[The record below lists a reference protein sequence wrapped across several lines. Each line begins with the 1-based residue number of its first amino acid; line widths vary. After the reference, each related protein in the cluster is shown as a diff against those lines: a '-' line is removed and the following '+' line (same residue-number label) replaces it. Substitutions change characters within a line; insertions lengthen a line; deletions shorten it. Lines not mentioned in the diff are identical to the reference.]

1 MGVVTKCCTSQYLYS
16 DMNSASKETENQN
29 QNQINN
35 IMLIKKI
42 PEVKD
47 SNQGLNYICS
57 KECNNIISKIS
68 RTVFIKKLCN
78 EMSTLEIY
86 IFLKKLINWIISY
99 EIINNDI
106 TIQKYITQIKIYTKI
121 GTKKII
127 LELNTLSKKFKKEE
141 EELLL
146 RSLSDWVML
155 IQLIISLADGNL
167 WKNRFIDKIIKNY
180 VFDGI
185 YFLVKIKDKFTNNK
199 KETVSLDK
207 IVPVQRNIKINSQ
220 TKNEIKKLV
229 ALVEDFVIDLTDFK

>member
-99 EIINNDI
+99 EILNNDI
-106 TIQKYITQIKIYTKI
+106 TIQKYINQIKIYTKI

-127 LELNTLSKKFKKEE
+127 LELNTLSKKFKKED

>member
-29 QNQINN
+29 QINN

-42 PEVKD
+42 PEIKD

>member
-1 MGVVTKCCTSQYLYS
+1 
-16 DMNSASKETENQN
+16 
-29 QNQINN
+29 
-35 IMLIKKI
+35 
-42 PEVKD
+42 
-47 SNQGLNYICS
+47 
-57 KECNNIISKIS
+57 
-68 RTVFIKKLCN
+68 
-78 EMSTLEIY
+78 MSTLEIY

-99 EIINNDI
+99 EILNNDI

-155 IQLIISLADGNL
+155 IQLIMSLADGNL

>member
-16 DMNSASKETENQN
+16 DMNSASKETEN

-68 RTVFIKKLCN
+68 RTVFIKKLCT

-99 EIINNDI
+99 EILNNDI
-106 TIQKYITQIKIYTKI
+106 TIQKYINQIKIYTKI

-127 LELNTLSKKFKKEE
+127 CELNTFSKKFKKEE

-155 IQLIISLADGNL
+155 IQLIMSLADGNL

>member
-16 DMNSASKETENQN
+16 DMNSASKETEN

-99 EIINNDI
+99 EILNNDL
-106 TIQKYITQIKIYTKI
+106 TIRKYITQIKIYTKI

-155 IQLIISLADGNL
+155 IQLIISLVDGNL

-185 YFLVKIKDKFTNNK
+185 YFLIKIKDKFTNNQ

>member
-29 QNQINN
+29 QINN

-42 PEVKD
+42 PEIKD

-99 EIINNDI
+99 EILNNDI
-106 TIQKYITQIKIYTKI
+106 TIQKYINQIKIYTKI

-127 LELNTLSKKFKKEE
+127 CELNTFSKKFKKEE

-155 IQLIISLADGNL
+155 IQLIMSLADGNL

-185 YFLVKIKDKFTNNK
+185 YFLVKIKDKFTNNQ

-229 ALVEDFVIDLTDFK
+229 ALVEDFVIDLTDYK

>member
-1 MGVVTKCCTSQYLYS
+1 
-16 DMNSASKETENQN
+16 
-29 QNQINN
+29 
-35 IMLIKKI
+35 
-42 PEVKD
+42 
-47 SNQGLNYICS
+47 
-57 KECNNIISKIS
+57 
-68 RTVFIKKLCN
+68 
-78 EMSTLEIY
+78 
-86 IFLKKLINWIISY
+86 
-99 EIINNDI
+99 
-106 TIQKYITQIKIYTKI
+106 
-121 GTKKII
+121 
-127 LELNTLSKKFKKEE
+127 
-141 EELLL
+141 
-146 RSLSDWVML
+146 ML

>member
-1 MGVVTKCCTSQYLYS
+1 MGVVTKCCTSQYTYS
-16 DMNSASKETENQN
+16 DMNSASKETEN

-155 IQLIISLADGNL
+155 IQLIMSLADGNL

>member
-16 DMNSASKETENQN
+16 DMNSSSKETENQN

>member
-1 MGVVTKCCTSQYLYS
+1 MGVVTKCCSSQYLYS
-16 DMNSASKETENQN
+16 DMNSASKDSENQN

-57 KECNNIISKIS
+57 KECNNIITRIS
-68 RTVFIKKLCN
+68 RTIFIKKLCN
-78 EMSTLEIY
+78 EMSTPEIY

-99 EIINNDI
+99 EIANDDI
-106 TIQKYITQIKIYTKI
+106 TIKKYITQIQIYTKI

-127 LELNTLSKKFKKEE
+127 SELNTLSKKFQKDE

-155 IQLIISLADGNL
+155 IQLIISLTNDNL

-185 YFLVKIKDKFTNNK
+185 YFLIKIKDKLTSNH
-199 KETVSLDK
+199 KETISLDK
-207 IVPVQRNIKINSQ
+207 IVPVQRNIKINSE

-229 ALVEDFVIDLTDFK
+229 ALVEDFVIDLCDYQ

>member
-16 DMNSASKETENQN
+16 DMNSASKETEN

-99 EIINNDI
+99 EILNNDL
-106 TIQKYITQIKIYTKI
+106 TIRKYITQIKIYTKI

>member
-1 MGVVTKCCTSQYLYS
+1 MGVVTKCCSSQYLYS
-16 DMNSASKETENQN
+16 DMNSISKDSEKQN
-29 QNQINN
+29 QNQISN
-35 IMLIKKI
+35 ITLIKKI

-57 KECNNIISKIS
+57 KECNNIITRIS
-68 RTVFIKKLCN
+68 RTIFIKKLCN
-78 EMSTLEIY
+78 EMSTQEIY

-99 EIINNDI
+99 EIANDDI
-106 TIQKYITQIKIYTKI
+106 TINRYIAQIQIYAKI

-127 LELNTLSKKFKKEE
+127 SELNTLSKKFKKDEE
-141 EELLL
+141 EFLL

-155 IQLIISLADGNL
+155 IQLIISLANDNL

-185 YFLVKIKDKFTNNK
+185 YFLIKIKDKLTSNH
-199 KETVSLDK
+199 KETISLDK
-207 IVPVQRNIKINSQ
+207 IVPVQRNIKINSE

-229 ALVEDFVIDLTDFK
+229 ALVEDFVIDLCDYK

>member
-1 MGVVTKCCTSQYLYS
+1 MGVVTKCCTSQYLNS

-57 KECNNIISKIS
+57 KECNNIILKIS
-68 RTVFIKKLCN
+68 RTVVIKKLCN

>member
-16 DMNSASKETENQN
+16 DMNSASKETEN

-99 EIINNDI
+99 EILNNDL
-106 TIQKYITQIKIYTKI
+106 TIRKYITQIKIYTKI

-155 IQLIISLADGNL
+155 IQLIISLDDGNL

-199 KETVSLDK
+199 KETVSFDK

>member
-1 MGVVTKCCTSQYLYS
+1 
-16 DMNSASKETENQN
+16 MNSASKETEN

-42 PEVKD
+42 PEIKD

-99 EIINNDI
+99 EILNNDL
-106 TIQKYITQIKIYTKI
+106 TIRKYITQIKIYTKI

-155 IQLIISLADGNL
+155 IQLIMSLANGNL